1 VGLSCLIIIDNPVS
15 SVFSGMGEWIKR
27 WGHIS
32 LTAEIAELAEKIREI
47 LSVLCGL
54 SGEMVR
60 KAHEHSHSPGW
71 RGKIILVHAWK
82 WHFWLVRKANIH
94 IKYI

>member
-1 VGLSCLIIIDNPVS
+1 
-15 SVFSGMGEWIKR
+15 M

-32 LTAEIAELAEKIREI
+32 LTAEIADFAEKIGGI

-60 KAHEHSHSPGW
+60 KAHEHSHSRW
-71 RGKIILVHAWK
+71 RHQLSTVGSI
-82 WHFWLVRKANIH
+82 
-94 IKYI
+94 